1 MEDKITGKINNVRQ
15 KKKQRLTKERFFNLI
30 TKANTSIDQGGLL
43 EAFESRKANGVFFN
57 RPKRKRES
65 CFLANKNN
73 HSWIILNKSPTKI
86 NTVTL
91 PKMKSPSTP
100 DKSSILDNA
109 IVFWKKQQPSNTST
123 P

>member
-43 EAFESRKANGVFFN
+43 EAVESRKANGVFFN
-57 RPKRKRES
+57 RPKRKRGS
-65 CFLANKNN
+65 CFLADKNN

-86 NTVTL
+86 NTVNF
-91 PKMKSPSTP
+91 PKMKSSSTP
-100 DKSSILDNA
+100 DKLSILDNA
-109 IVFWKKQQPSNTST
+109 IVF
-123 P
+123 